1 MKKKAN
7 LYDIQIKLHK
17 IILSITNNETTA
29 FNASNRLIEDYDM
42 DSLDMVELPI
52 KLNEQLGVVL
62 DETEWRKI
70 ETLDDL
76 AKQCYQKTQNEI
88 F

>member
-52 KLNEQLGVVL
+52 QLNEQLGVTL
-62 DETEWRKI
+62 DETEWEKI
-70 ETLDDL
+70 KTLDDL
-76 AKQCYQKTQNEI
+76 SKHCYEKIKSEI